1 MMMCANGAG
10 AFGVPAEI
18 TTPASQKRSAIMC
31 RLTSP
36 WKIATA
42 ATALA
47 ALVPSAKAQENIAV
61 FACQLVG
68 GAQSQPLGDRDGHT
82 LSITQIS
89 CLAKAGVLSGGVL
102 TGSSIYELA
111 KGNGILITASGVIT
125 QPGQTAVYV
134 ATEGTLAFVM
144 TDGKVTGTTTS
155 GRGSYPIATGGWSAL
170 AGKPFT
176 YSTHPTGPGLFE
188 IDVTSE

>member
-1 MMMCANGAG
+1 M
-10 AFGVPAEI
+10 
-18 TTPASQKRSAIMC
+18 SS
-31 RLTSP
+31 LTSS

-42 ATALA
+42 AIALTAF
-47 ALVPSAKAQENIAV
+47 VPSARAQENIAV

-68 GAQSQPLGDRDGHT
+68 RGQSEPLGDRDGHM

-89 CLAKAGVLSGGVL
+89 CLANAGVLSGGVL
-102 TGSSIYELA
+102 TGSSIYELN
-111 KGNGILITASGVIT
+111 KGAGVLITASGVIT
-125 QPGQTAVYV
+125 KPGQTAVYV
-134 ATEGTLAFVM
+134 ATEGKLALVM

-155 GRGSYPIATGGWSAL
+155 GRGSYPIATGGWSTL
-170 AGKPFT
+170 AGKSFI